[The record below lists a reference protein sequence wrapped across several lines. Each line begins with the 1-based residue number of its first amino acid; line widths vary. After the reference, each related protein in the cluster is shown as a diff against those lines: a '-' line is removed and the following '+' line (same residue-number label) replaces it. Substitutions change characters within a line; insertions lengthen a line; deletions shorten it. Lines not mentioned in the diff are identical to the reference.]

1 VKEVLDIVIPLAFVI
16 FMVFIFGG
24 YHSTKS
30 KQREEE
36 REKKENSEK

>member
-1 VKEVLDIVIPLAFVI
+1 VKEVLDIVIPLAFVL
-16 FMVFIFGG
+16 FMVFVFGG

-36 REKKENSEK
+36 REKEENPTK

>member
-1 VKEVLDIVIPLAFVI
+1 MKEILDIAIPLAFVA

-30 KQREEE
+30 KEREEE
-36 REKKENSEK
+36 RKKKENSEE